1 MGKIELLNLLTA
13 AAWLNH
19 MLVFAH
25 FLLALGRLC
34 LNFKR
39 PHSMCVQAK
48 AKTRSRLTSNG
59 RKRCEVRIKRHKADK
74 RDRHG
79 KHRYKD
85 AANKQEGKQAKQQ
98 INK

>member
-13 AAWLNH
+13 AAWLN
-19 MLVFAH
+19 
-25 FLLALGRLC
+25 
-34 LNFKR
+34 
-39 PHSMCVQAK
+39 
-48 AKTRSRLTSNG
+48 SRLTSNG